1 MRIRTS
7 RPGISGRLRAF
18 GLAALLGAACGSEP
32 RVTPDDVQREAEAQF
47 HRAVFLLDQGN
58 LIESWRAV
66 QEMNGIVDAFLDP
79 DPRTGRRSGD
89 AAVAMGRPLRDW
101 QKEWNERYRLSV
113 QTAWPAVR
121 KAIEDESIDIALLKG
136 YVSEFLGRSH
146 VARVNDEYRRLEG
159 VFRARR
165 AEQYWYSC
173 DEVGD
178 LCGIVRDA
186 VTSRMPQGA
195 VTTSWTGNRDDY
207 RGSVDVKIRVL
218 REVTYTRGN
227 ENRGRLPQSVAVELE
242 VATRNGSSKWDG
254 AHRFEIEGELP
265 SRVAPHELARV
276 SQQHWDHLR
285 RELEEKMAAWPG
297 PAPSG
302 SP

>member
-1 MRIRTS
+1 MKVRTS
-7 RPGISGRLRAF
+7 RPKISRRLCAA
-18 GLAALLGAACGSEP
+18 GLAALLGGACSSGSQA
-32 RVTPDDVQREAEAQF
+32 TPDDVQREAEAQF

-113 QTAWPAVR
+113 QTAWPAIR
-121 KAIEDESIDIALLKG
+121 KAIEDESVDVALLKG

-146 VARVNDEYRRLEG
+146 VTRVNDEYRRLEG

-165 AEQYWYSC
+165 AQQYWYSC
-173 DEVGD
+173 EEVGD
-178 LCGIVRDA
+178 LCAVVRDA
-186 VTSRMPQGA
+186 VTARMPQGI
-195 VTTSWTGNRDDY
+195 VTTSWTGSRDDY
-207 RGSVDVKIRVL
+207 RGTVDVKIRVL

-227 ENRGRLPQSVAVELE
+227 EKRGRLPQAVAVQVE
-242 VATRNGSSKWDG
+242 VATANGSSKWDG
-254 AHRFEIEGELP
+254 VHTFEIEGDLP
-265 SRVAPHELARV
+265 SRAAPHELARI
-276 SQQHWDHLR
+276 SQQHWDDLR
-285 RELEEKMAAWPG
+285 RDLEEKMAAWPG
-297 PAPSG
+297 PAP
-302 SP
+302 